1 LRQVAEMVGVSFVTL
16 YRIEGGK
23 LSPTVAMLGKLA
35 KALDINIRE
44 FLPV

>member
-1 LRQVAEMVGVSFVTL
+1 MVGVSFVTL

-23 LSPTVAMLGKLA
+23 FSPTVVMLGKQA